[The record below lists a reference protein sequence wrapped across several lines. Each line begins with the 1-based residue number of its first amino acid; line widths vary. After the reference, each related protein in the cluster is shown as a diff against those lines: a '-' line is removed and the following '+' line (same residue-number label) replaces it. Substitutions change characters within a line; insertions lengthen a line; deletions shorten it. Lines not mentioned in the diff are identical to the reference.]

1 LPLGFSGVGKRPM
14 AESKGRAMDG
24 ERPSAFRG
32 VAGEVVRGFV
42 QLGTLATVLVVM
54 LVMLLVALGAVLLVK
69 VTGLPAPFAGLL
81 LMVSSSPIIGRF
93 AMAAREGQ
101 LDAGFLNA
109 DSEKGAVI
117 GFMFRHVTL
126 CIGCGIPLGIA
137 ASVMLKSASA
147 SGGVF
152 GGGLMPSGGAAVG
165 LMVLGVVGGAAQILS
180 LLIATKT
187 DSVSE
192 AISADAWRW
201 VLVHRRPDLFPFL
214 ASLVGGMVVFAML
227 IWPVCGIL
235 SMLVMRQSV
244 SAGAVLASFTYAAP
258 ILAGPILLGRMC
270 GAFVFGEAPMG
281 SPVPAPAAVLPPLRA
296 AQPSV
301 SRTPVASV
309 AVGAPQP
316 RPPGLAPPVS
326 RTPPPEPASAAT
338 AAARRMDVNQAL
350 DVLMVKAGADPP
362 AAVKEAQILRDAY
375 PANPRVAVA
384 LARLLQQ
391 TGQKTESIA
400 AAAHAIRTALTA
412 GTAPL
417 AIEMWGVISESRG
430 ELELDPIILE
440 ALGKQLVTRKN
451 LKDAA
456 WCFQAMLRRGGD
468 PLRVQKGLIS
478 VAEATA
484 REGNAIAAAQ
494 IYRLLLKEF
503 PESTLREFMENAIVQ
518 LEPR

>member
-1 LPLGFSGVGKRPM
+1 
-14 AESKGRAMDG
+14 MDG

-54 LVMLLVALGAVLLVK
+54 LVMLLVAAGAVLLVK
-69 VTGLPAPFAGLL
+69 VTGLPTPFAGLL
-81 LMVSSSPIIGRF
+81 LMVSSSPLIGRF

-109 DSEKGAVI
+109 DSDKGAVM

-126 CIGCGIPLGIA
+126 CVACGIPLGIA
-137 ASVMLKSASA
+137 ASVMLKSASS

-165 LMVLGVVGGAAQILS
+165 LMLLGVVGGAAQILS

-192 AISADAWRW
+192 AVSADAWRW
-201 VLVHRRPDLFPFL
+201 VLVQRRPDLLPFL

-227 IWPVCGIL
+227 VWPICGIL
-235 SMLVMRQSV
+235 SMLVIRHSV
-244 SAGAVLASFTYAAP
+244 GAGAALASFTYAAP

-270 GAFVFGEAPMG
+270 GAFVFGEEPMG
-281 SPVPAPAAVLPPLRA
+281 APPGAAALPPVRPF
-296 AQPSV
+296 QPGV
-301 SRTPVASV
+301 SRTPIANV
-309 AVGAPQP
+309 AVGTPQA
-316 RPPGLAPPVS
+316 RPEGLAAPLS

-350 DVLMVKAGADPP
+350 DALTVKAGTDLPG
-362 AAVKEAQILRDAY
+362 AVREAQILRDAH

-384 LARLLQQ
+384 LARLFQQ
-391 TGQKTESIA
+391 NGQKSEAIA

-417 AIEMWGVISESRG
+417 AIEMWGAVSESRA
-430 ELELDPIILE
+430 ELELDAITLE

-456 WCFQAMLRRGGD
+456 WCFQAMRGKGGE

-478 VAEATA
+478 VAEVTA
-484 REGNAIAAAQ
+484 RDGNPAAAAQ
-494 IYRLLLKEF
+494 IYRLLLKEY
-503 PESTLREFMENAIVQ
+503 PDSTLREYMENAIAQ
-518 LEPR
+518 LESRQ

>member
-1 LPLGFSGVGKRPM
+1 M
-14 AESKGRAMDG
+14 AGAEEPAMDV

-42 QLGTLATVLVVM
+42 QVGTLATVLVVM
-54 LVMLLVALGAVLLVK
+54 LVMLFVAVGAVLLVK

-81 LMVSSSPIIGRF
+81 LMVSSSPLIGRF

-109 DSEKGAVI
+109 DSEKGAVM

-126 CIGCGIPLGIA
+126 CIACGIPLGIA
-137 ASVMLKSASA
+137 ASVMLKSATSA
-147 SGGVF
+147 GGVF

-165 LMVLGVVGGAAQILS
+165 LMLLGVVGGAAQILS

-201 VLVHRRPDLFPFL
+201 VLVQRRPDLFPFL

-227 IWPVCGIL
+227 VWPVCGIL
-235 SMLVMRQSV
+235 SMLVIRHSV
-244 SAGAVLASFTYAAP
+244 SAGAALASFTYAAP

-270 GAFVFGEAPMG
+270 GAFVFGEEPMG
-281 SPVPAPAAVLPPLRA
+281 TPAAVLPAVRP
-296 AQPSV
+296 AQPGV
-301 SRTPVASV
+301 SRTPIASL
-309 AVGAPQP
+309 AVGTPQV
-316 RPPGLAPPVS
+316 RPEAMAPPVS

-350 DVLMVKAGADPP
+350 DALTVKAGADLPT
-362 AAVKEAQILRDAY
+362 AVKEAQILRDAH

-391 TGQKTESIA
+391 TGQKSESIA

-417 AIEMWGVISESRG
+417 AIEMWGAVSESRG
-430 ELELDPIILE
+430 ELELDAIILE

-456 WCFQAMLRRGGD
+456 WCFQAMRGKGGGPPARAEGAHLGGGGD
-468 PLRVQKGLIS
+468 GARGECHRRRPDLPLA
-478 VAEATA
+478 AEGVSRLDAAGVHGERDRPA
-484 REGNAIAAAQ
+484 RAAVGGA
-494 IYRLLLKEF
+494 
-503 PESTLREFMENAIVQ
+503 
-518 LEPR
+518 